1 MNIYPFW
8 LNNHVVVMGLL
19 ALQGKITFP
28 LPEILWMM
36 EVPPHPHTH
45 SCGGAFPALHGN
57 PFLNQWFLPFFRHQ
71 CFPVQ
76 QCYGGLGRVSPS
88 HFPVQPL
95 FDDAFPPLR
104 MALFVQSAHATP
116 DPTFVAWSR
125 GPANMWGD
133 FRVLLGGTQS
143 SPPRRSLRLLSVEQ
157 GSVPTNA
164 WNIMMHDILTDG
176 CTDDIIQVQNWVL
189 DFCGW
194 SQRQSSRPPPPTL
207 GQGMIS
213 KEEQGND

>member
-1 MNIYPFW
+1 MRPFLPSPLSKFFTKGNVGSQIKFSQRKTSISIQTFISILLYAFLMNICPFW

-45 SCGGAFPALHGN
+45 SCGGALPALHGN
-57 PFLNQWFLPFFRHQ
+57 PFLNQWFRPFFRHQ

-125 GPANMWGD
+125 GPANM
-133 FRVLLGGTQS
+133 
-143 SPPRRSLRLLSVEQ
+143 
-157 GSVPTNA
+157 
-164 WNIMMHDILTDG
+164 
-176 CTDDIIQVQNWVL
+176 
-189 DFCGW
+189 
-194 SQRQSSRPPPPTL
+194 
-207 GQGMIS
+207 
-213 KEEQGND
+213 